1 VQQAKTLGVELND
14 RPMSPGC
21 GKRAKPMR
29 FERLIGAPYSFNS
42 KEMRARLAKWWPVPP
57 RNQHCAASRRPSV
70 RAESIAPIAD
80 PASREAECCAY

>member
-1 VQQAKTLGVELND
+1 VHQAKTLGVELDD

-42 KEMRARLAKWWPVPP
+42 KEMRARAP
-57 RNQHCAASRRPSV
+57 R
-70 RAESIAPIAD
+70 
-80 PASREAECCAY
+80 